1 VPGFDYGGEKEVEI
15 GSAISDCLALLRHDP
30 AVSDSHKFAFDAPEV
45 PVTIKANEAQIK
57 QIFWNLLQ
65 NGLHAMPDG
74 GEIKLELRDATVKHV
89 KVVVSDNGCGMSR
102 ENLERIFEPFQSG
115 ARGTGLG
122 LSIVHK
128 IVTDLGGRINVE
140 SALGKGTKITLDLLK

>member
-1 VPGFDYGGEKEVEI
+1 
-15 GSAISDCLALLRHDP
+15 
-30 AVSDSHKFAFDAPEV
+30 
-45 PVTIKANEAQIK
+45 
-57 QIFWNLLQ
+57 
-65 NGLHAMPDG
+65 
-74 GEIKLELRDATVKHV
+74 
-89 KVVVSDNGCGMSR
+89 MSR